1 MKHLTHY
8 KLLYCSLLVL
18 SYWPL
23 AAQTQTAAPTTLFD
37 QDPVEQKTI
46 FPGVSWQYY
55 HFDNLFDSKQ
65 SVNVIAIDLS
75 EAKLKADIA
84 YLDTARQTTSSLAKA
99 NDALLAINGSFF
111 DTKKGGSVVFFQEDH
126 NLIDTTRLPN
136 AYRSNGAV
144 AIDDQGQIKILR
156 RPAPRWKTSQ
166 SYEDVLSSG
175 PLLIFQDQ
183 VIRQDSSKFNR
194 NRHPRACI
202 GITHDHQL
210 ILLTVDGRSAQAAGM
225 SIPEL
230 AQLMKMLGCQE
241 ALNLD
246 GGGSTTL
253 WTQAQGVVNF
263 PTDNKKYD
271 HQGERGV
278 ANCIIF
284 QEAN

>member
-1 MKHLTHY
+1 MHRY
-8 KLLYCSLLVL
+8 KLLCFSLLVL
-18 SYWPL
+18 SGLPL
-23 AAQTQTAAPTTLFD
+23 AAQTPTTLFD
-37 QDPVEQKTI
+37 QHLVEQKTLI
-46 FPGVSWQYY
+46 SGVAWQYY
-55 HFDNLFDSKQ
+55 HFDDLFDSKQ
-65 SVNVIAIDLS
+65 SVNVITIDLS

-126 NLIDTTRLPN
+126 ILIDTTRLPN

-144 AIDDQGQIKILR
+144 AIDNQGQIKILQ
-156 RPAPRWKTSQ
+156 RPAPTWKTSQ
-166 SYEDVLSSG
+166 TYKDILSSG
-175 PLLIFQDQ
+175 PLLLYKDHVLQ
-183 VIRQDSSKFNR
+183 QDSSKFNR

-202 GITHDHQL
+202 GITYDHRL

-230 AQLMKMLGCQE
+230 TQLMDTLGCQQ

-253 WTQAQGVVNF
+253 WMREQGVVNY
-263 PTDNKKYD
+263 PSDNKKYD
-271 HQGERGV
+271 HQGERAV
-278 ANCIIF
+278 ANCILFRIDD
-284 QEAN
+284 